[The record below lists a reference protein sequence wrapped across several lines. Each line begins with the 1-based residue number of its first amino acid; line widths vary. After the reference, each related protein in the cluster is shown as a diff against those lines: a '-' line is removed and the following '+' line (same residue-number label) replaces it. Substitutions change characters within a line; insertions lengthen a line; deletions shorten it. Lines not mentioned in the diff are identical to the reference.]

1 MRRRRR
7 GEEGAVLL
15 SDITAI
21 TGLAKGNGDVIHLQA
36 PLLSS
41 ELKLR
46 ERERKRGRAEG
57 EKVASLQMSAR
68 RFCQINI
75 IRVGLALVVEAG
87 GRTFGDGS

>member
-46 ERERKRGRAEG
+46 EREREREQKER
-57 EKVASLQMSAR
+57 KLR
-68 RFCQINI
+68 RFKCL
-75 IRVGLALVVEAG
+75 LAASV
-87 GRTFGDGS
+87 R

>member
-46 ERERKRGRAEG
+46 ERERKRAEG